1 MGGGR
6 SMNMMPDPNLIMNRG
21 QAIQNNAAQ
30 GKTLI
35 MEENKNEL
43 LGIISRNANQMQP
56 KRHTIM
62 NMQGGGNT
70 GQKAP

>member
-1 MGGGR
+1 
-6 SMNMMPDPNLIMNRG
+6 
-21 QAIQNNAAQ
+21 
-30 GKTLI
+30 

-62 NMQGGGNT
+62 NMAGGVNA
-70 GQKAP
+70 GQKSP